1 MRFGQTLST
10 EPYHAGWGDV
20 AKTQQVSLLLGNT
33 AMSNAQ
39 VVIITRAFR
48 AASIQKTAEQDERTA
63 PLSSPPETPHPVQ
76 AS

>member
-33 AMSNAQ
+33 AMSNAL
-39 VVIITRAFR
+39 VVTIARASST
-48 AASIQKTAEQDERTA
+48 AWSQKTAEQHERAT
-63 PLSSPPETPHPVQ
+63 LISSPLKTPHPAQ
-76 AS
+76 TS